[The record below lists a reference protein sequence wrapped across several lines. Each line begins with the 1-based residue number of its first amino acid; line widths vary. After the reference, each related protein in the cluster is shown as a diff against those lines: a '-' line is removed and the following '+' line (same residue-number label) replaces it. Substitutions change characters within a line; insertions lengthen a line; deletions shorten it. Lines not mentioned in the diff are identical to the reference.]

1 GGKTNRMSPRAAV
14 ALLHA
19 LEQELARHG
28 ETLADVL
35 PVSGIDPGTLR
46 ERLPEHPR
54 FVVGKTG
61 TFGSVGASALAGV
74 LHTRNHGTVTFA
86 VLNHGVPVPE
96 ARRRQDA
103 FVRALIA
110 ATDAE
115 PWPYEAPTRPAYLQA
130 IVE

>member
-1 GGKTNRMSPRAAV
+1 MPTGTRLG
-14 ALLHA
+14 LD
-19 LEQELARHG
+19 LAR
-28 ETLADVL
+28 LR
-35 PVSGIDPGTLR
+35 GTI
-46 ERLPEHPR
+46 
-54 FVVGKTG
+54 VGKTG

-74 LHTRNHGTVTFA
+74 LRTRRYGTVTFA

-115 PWPYEAPTRPAYLQA
+115 PWPYTQPTEPDFFAALIEPAS
-130 IVE
+130 